1 MTICMRPVHLSLL
14 VCLIL
19 LLPQAPAAPMYKWV
33 DENGN
38 VHYGEFAPQK
48 GKVEVI
54 KPAPINIVGQESAN
68 DTTKRLQEKN
78 KSIDEARQKT
88 REEQKKKADEQA
100 RYKKNCEIAKK
111 NLATYQRTK
120 KIRKGDQVVRISD
133 DEWQKK
139 VDEARDMVK
148 KFCL

>member
-1 MTICMRPVHLSLL
+1 MTSCIRPAHLGLL
-14 VCLIL
+14 VSLIL
-19 LLPQAPAAPMYKWV
+19 FMPQAPAAPMYKWV
-33 DENGN
+33 DENGK
-38 VHYGEFAPQK
+38 VHYGEYAPQK

-54 KPAPINIVGQESAN
+54 KPVRGNAAEQDDPKDAL
-68 DTTKRLQEKN
+68 KKLQEKN

-111 NLATYQRTK
+111 NLATLQRTK

-139 VDEARDMVK
+139 VDEARELMK